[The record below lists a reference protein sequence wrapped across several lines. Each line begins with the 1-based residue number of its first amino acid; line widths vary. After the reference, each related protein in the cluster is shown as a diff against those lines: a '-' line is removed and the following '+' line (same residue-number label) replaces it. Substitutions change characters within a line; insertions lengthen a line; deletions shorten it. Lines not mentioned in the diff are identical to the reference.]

1 VNNIISNFDK
11 ILEFA
16 QNQGVPPEKKRGIL
30 REYLQS
36 KFLSLLYGL
45 MGSNKLSFVG
55 GTALRLLRNANRF
68 SEDLDFDTKEVDHFD
83 KLLTNVIKDMES
95 KGFVTEFRFVYK
107 NVYHCYIKFPELLYD
122 LGLSRHKGEKLLVKV
137 DVSETD
143 NFTANNFLL
152 NNYGVFR
159 NISVTAPEIIL
170 SQKLLTFIER
180 NRTKGRDL
188 YDIIWL
194 WGMTKPNENYLKV
207 ISGKSLI
214 EMLLIIDNY
223 LTTLDLKSM
232 QQEIDILLINPN
244 KTEYS
249 LAFPQFIKQKISEQK
264 K

>member
-1 VNNIISNFDK
+1 MLSATQIIKFTGLKNINRH
-11 ILEFA
+11 ILIEYCQHELLDSIFK
-16 QNQGVPPEKKRGIL
+16 QNESEK
-30 REYLQS
+30 
-36 KFLSLLYGL
+36 F
-45 MGSNKLSFVG
+45 SFMG
-55 GTALRLLRNANRF
+55 GTAVRIIYGGERF